1 MTSPES
7 ASPELTR
14 ILFLGANPLGTSRIR
29 IDEEIRE
36 IQHEVQLGK
45 ERDRIQVEI
54 RSAVRPRDI
63 TRAMADIRP
72 HFVHFAGHGGG
83 GEESFIAEDGP
94 G

>member
-45 ERDRIQVEI
+45 ERDRIQ
-54 RSAVRPRDI
+54 ARDQ
-63 TRAMADIRP
+63 
-72 HFVHFAGHGGG
+72 VGG
-83 GEESFIAEDGP
+83 AP
-94 G
+94 A